1 MPPVEETLA
10 SYLSVGETSSLQAPS
25 LPSKPLQKYAAAGQ
39 AVTSLHT
46 MAVLQAYQGGGA
58 LSSAL
63 IFPSLNSPATIS
75 CTGTMDGW
83 VRSSSTEKLVL
94 CNHSLQYFWRKPV
107 GFCFDSVQWWPHS
120 SILDPGWDETPGSC
134 GPVVGLCGA
143 SLVSRSPALQ
153 FQGLRV
159 FLKYHSG
166 QRGTPPFEEGAWLSE
181 DIYTS
186 SGTVPLSGV
195 LSSISLS
202 PCLACSPAR
211 IVATGGLLRFQVVAS
226 IAPLTI
232 EGHLWACRSLLSGW
246 VLSLMLRVEFPALWS
261 CHSSLML
268 SWLVELASL
277 PSP

>member
-1 MPPVEETLA
+1 MSRIVPLPCLRVGLDGGAGKREVGKTWEGGDPDEAFTTL
-10 SYLSVGETSSLQAPS
+10 SSGPRWVKHLLLSL
-25 LPSKPLQKYAAAGQ
+25 
-39 AVTSLHT
+39 
-46 MAVLQAYQGGGA
+46 GGGA

-75 CTGTMDGW
+75 CAGTMDGW

-181 DIYTS
+181 DIY
-186 SGTVPLSGV
+186 
-195 LSSISLS
+195 I
-202 PCLACSPAR
+202 LAQ
-211 IVATGGLLRFQVVAS
+211 GL
-226 IAPLTI
+226 
-232 EGHLWACRSLLSGW
+232 
-246 VLSLMLRVEFPALWS
+246 FPS
-261 CHSSLML
+261 RGF
-268 SWLVELASL
+268 
-277 PSP
+277 